1 MEGFKM
7 LNKWDILQLWQ
18 VIDLSYDELQT
29 SEKKRALYDDVCEI
43 MDKLSEGLEN
53 D

>member
-1 MEGFKM
+1 MTKYDLM
-7 LNKWDILQLWQ
+7 QLWQ

-43 MDKLSEGLEN
+43 MENLADLVKENGGL
-53 D
+53 

>member
-1 MEGFKM
+1 MI
-7 LNKWDILQLWQ
+7 NKWDILQLWQ

-29 SEKKRALYDDVCEI
+29 SEKKRALYDDVCLI
-43 MDKLSEGLEN
+43 MAHLTEEVEN